1 MPLDSFQFQF
11 LTKPED
17 LIREFSPTGEQ
28 YLISARLSGFAPTAF
43 PNGLEGSPGE
53 QLMSTD
59 NIGVILVADTDLLA
73 DRLWV
78 QVQNFFGQQLAT
90 PWANNGDLVSNAL
103 ENLSGGEALISIRS
117 RGRFSRPFDV
127 VQDLRREAETRYLE
141 NANDLQERLAAT
153 EQKLSELQ
161 SVQGSGNLLV
171 LSPEQE
177 NALADFQQEKYAIRK
192 QLRDVRHQLDRD
204 IEQLC

>member
-1 MPLDSFQFQF
+1 
-11 LTKPED
+11 
-17 LIREFSPTGEQ
+17 
-28 YLISARLSGFAPTAF
+28 
-43 PNGLEGSPGE
+43 
-53 QLMSTD
+53 MSTD

-127 VQDLRREAETRYLE
+127 VQDC
-141 NANDLQERLAAT
+141 
-153 EQKLSELQ
+153 
-161 SVQGSGNLLV
+161 LLYT
-171 LSPEQE
+171 SPSP
-177 NALADFQQEKYAIRK
+177 
-192 QLRDVRHQLDRD
+192 RDS
-204 IEQLC
+204 